1 MEVGYELIKQQ
12 IFFRRELKERVYWFV
27 KLRWLGVAAGLVCL
41 AAAYHWNFD
50 LPLLPLG
57 GILLGVAL
65 YNLVFVQVGAR
76 LEALRAEEV
85 RSFEI
90 FAHVQI
96 SMDLLALY
104 LLVVFTGGPASP
116 MRIFVIF
123 PVVLAGILLSRRS
136 CYTYA
141 LLAVLAMGALLAWHQ
156 IRPPLL
162 WPADLGFHWL
172 GASELMRN
180 LIPWLVL
187 SAGIVITAYLVSS
200 VKLTLR
206 SKGRELLAIS
216 KQLDESN
223 SKLTSLYE
231 MIKEIDAHSHLQHLM
246 DSATRQAARI
256 MGVKA
261 CSIKL
266 LDPNRQCLRF
276 ASTYGLSEDYL
287 SSDCISIEKS
297 AVNRQIIEG
306 SIYSIGHIDE
316 ESYFQYP
323 ENIRKEGIAS
333 MLCLPMRVEQK
344 ILGVFCVYSGEQDFF
359 GDTEAEFFSLMTDL
373 TSLALERLNQEVAR
387 TWFLNKTAHQL
398 RSPLNAVMSMLH
410 VLGEEYLGKLNQE
423 QKQTIGRCE
432 KRLSI
437 FLAVINDLLKLA
449 AEEPGEVSLQLRPVD
464 AALLLGNLRPL
475 FQSEAVAKGLNL
487 RFEIPESLPMVKG
500 QEALLDDLFTNLISN
515 AVKYSNPGGQVTVS
529 LDSPTPGALVFRVV
543 DNGIGIAE
551 EEQPRLFS
559 QFFRAQNA
567 KEMVEEGTGLGLA
580 IAKTVVDRLDGSISL
595 ESRLGQ
601 GTRVTCVLPTAE
613 ASNHSPREQNQP
625 SP

>member
-50 LPLLPLG
+50 FPLLPLG

-85 RSFEI
+85 RSFER

-116 MRIFVIF
+116 IRIFVIF

-136 CYTYA
+136 CYAYA

-156 IRPPLL
+156 IRPPAL

-172 GASELMRN
+172 GASQLLHN
-180 LIPWLVL
+180 LIPWLAL
-187 SAGIVITAYLVSS
+187 SAGIVITAYLVTS

-216 KQLDESN
+216 KQLDDSN

-231 MIKEIDAHSHLQHLM
+231 MIKEIDTHSHLQHLM

-423 QKQTIGRCE
+423 QKQTIARCE

-449 AEEPGEVSLQLRPVD
+449 AEEPGEVSLQLHPVD

-475 FQSEAVAKGLNL
+475 FQSEAATNQLNL
-487 RFEIPESLPMVKG
+487 RFEIPESLPKVRG
-500 QEALLDDLFTNLISN
+500 QEDLLDDLFANLISN

-529 LDSPTPGALVFRVV
+529 LESPAPGVVVFQVI

-580 IAKTVVDRLDGSISL
+580 IVKTIMDRLEGSISL

-601 GTRVTCVLPTAE
+601 GTRVTCVLPTAD
-613 ASNHSPREQNQP
+613 ASNHSPPKQNQT
-625 SP
+625 SI